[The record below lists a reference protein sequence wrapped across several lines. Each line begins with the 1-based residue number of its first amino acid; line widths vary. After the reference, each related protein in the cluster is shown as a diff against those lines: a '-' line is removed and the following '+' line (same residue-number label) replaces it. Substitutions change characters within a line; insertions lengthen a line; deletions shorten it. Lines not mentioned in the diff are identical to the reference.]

1 MTAGEKLAAWLI
13 GTFVAVSRLLV
24 LSKTQWDSDEGLF
37 MSALRHYD
45 VRVHHPHPPGF
56 PIYIALAKPFAFLGA
71 FHALQL
77 LSLLASI
84 AIVPSMIFLGRSLGI
99 STRTSLIAA
108 CFIAFFPNVW
118 FFGGTAFSDV
128 PSMTLSI
135 VAIALIIRGDLTLGA
150 IVTGIAAGIR
160 PQALLIVAIP
170 SLIAFSKAGWRRTM
184 TFVAIV
190 VVIVAVSYGAAARLS
205 GGWKSY
211 RQIVTEHEA
220 YITAH
225 DSFRAPLRPPMWR
238 LFDDFFIRPYRARV
252 INILVALLA
261 VASLLRRR
269 KPLMLLV
276 ATFAP
281 FCLAAWALLD
291 HFSTS
296 RFSIGYAPLFAFL
309 AADGLEW
316 LRHSRWISLA
326 ASAVVAILIVWTWPA
341 LVVVRRTAS
350 PPFEAADWI
359 RHRGVTAYVSDEMQQ
374 LFDAL
379 LADVPHVDIPE
390 GPPRLTASM
399 HVGDV
404 YAGEGVSRIPGS
416 VVFERK
422 RFRLESIVRSTRY
435 FEVSIVPIRQAI
447 EFPSGF
453 YAPEAAGTSIWRWMG
468 KEGRIVLPPHL
479 ARMRIHVV
487 MYVPHD
493 ALPSPPDLTVA
504 FNGAIVDRIH
514 ATQSNVE
521 RTYDVVALTNAPNE
535 LVIDTNETVRP
546 PRDTRDLGLRINDV
560 EWSAR

>member
-1 MTAGEKLAAWLI
+1 MTAGEKLAAWLL
-13 GTFVAVSRLLV
+13 GVFAALSRLLA
-24 LSKTQWDSDEGLF
+24 LSKTPWDSDEGLF
-37 MSALRHYD
+37 MSALRRYD

-56 PIYIALAKPFAFLGA
+56 PIYVALAKPFTFLGE

-77 LSLLASI
+77 LSFLAAI
-84 AIVPSMIFLGRSLGI
+84 AIVPSMIFLGRALGI
-99 STRTSLIAA
+99 SARTSLIAA
-108 CFIAFFPNVW
+108 CFLSFFPNVW

-135 VAIALIIRGDLTLGA
+135 VAIALILRGDLTMGA

-170 SLIAFSKAGWRRTM
+170 SLIAFSKCGWRRAIA
-184 TFVAIV
+184 FVAIV
-190 VVIVAVSYGAAARLS
+190 VAILAASYGAAAHFS
-205 GGWKSY
+205 GGWKAY
-211 RQIVTEHEA
+211 RQIVMEHEE
-220 YITAH
+220 YISAH

-238 LFDDFFIRPYRARV
+238 LFADFFIRPYRARV
-252 INILVALLA
+252 INILVAVLA
-261 VASLLRRR
+261 IGSLLRRR
-269 KPLMLLV
+269 KPLMILV

-281 FCLAAWALLD
+281 FCLAAWVLLD

-316 LRHSRWISLA
+316 LRNSRWISLA

-341 LVVVRRTAS
+341 LDVVRRTTS

-359 RHRGVTAYVSDEMQQ
+359 RHRGVTAYVSDEMQP

-399 HVGDV
+399 RVGDV
-404 YAGEGVSRIPGS
+404 YAGEGVSRIPGA

-435 FEVSIVPIRQAI
+435 FEVSVVPIREAI
-447 EFPSGF
+447 QFDDGF
-453 YAPEAAGTSIWRWMG
+453 YPAEGNGAWRWMPRH
-468 KEGRIVLPPHL
+468 GRIALPPHL
-479 ARMRIHVV
+479 ARMRIHITL
-487 MYVPHD
+487 YLPLD
-493 ALPSPPDLTVA
+493 ALPSAPDLTLT
-504 FNGAIVDRIH
+504 FNGAIVDRVH
-514 ATQSNVE
+514 ATQSSLE
-521 RTYDVVALTNAPNE
+521 RTYDVVARTNAPNE
-535 LVIDTNETVRP
+535 LVIDTTETVRP
-546 PRDTRDLGLRINDV
+546 PRDTRDLGVRVNEV
-560 EWSAR
+560 EWSTR